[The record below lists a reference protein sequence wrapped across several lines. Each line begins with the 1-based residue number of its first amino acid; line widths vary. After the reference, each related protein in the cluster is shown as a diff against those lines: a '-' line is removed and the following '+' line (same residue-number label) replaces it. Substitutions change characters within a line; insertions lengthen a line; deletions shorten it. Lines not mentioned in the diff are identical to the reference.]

1 MTAMTLR
8 GFLDL
13 PDGMAIRIGSAGLLL
28 GRHRSCDLQLAA
40 ETASRRHALLRVA
53 EQGVEMI
60 VLGRQPVEV
69 DGQSVTTTA
78 QLGDGAQLGFPGLAC
93 RIRIER
99 ADDSIPVEF
108 ALRRGGER
116 FPIRT
121 SPFVIGGDGHVAI
134 DGWPRD
140 ALRVWV
146 AQGELSA
153 DLGVPAVH
161 NGTELASGT
170 HVMLHDGDSLALL
183 GHTFAIEYA
192 PDDAASTVMTADDRI
207 LKGVVLDPLPR
218 GGRVT
223 FSFAGG
229 DRTVFLPGRR
239 YRLIAALVAPPPPLT
254 AGELVPDSELV
265 PLVWND
271 TDEVGGRLEINVVLT
286 RTRQDLLAAG
296 IATRLLERAPG
307 GRATRI
313 VLAPGAVIR
322 TVGRA

>member
-1 MTAMTLR
+1 
-8 GFLDL
+8 
-13 PDGMAIRIGSAGLLL
+13 
-28 GRHRSCDLQLAA
+28 
-40 ETASRRHALLRVA
+40 
-53 EQGVEMI
+53 MI

-69 DGQSVTTTA
+69 DDQSVTTTA
-78 QLGDGAQLGFPGLAC
+78 MLGDGARLAFPGLAC

-108 ALRRGGER
+108 ALRRGGEH

-121 SPFVIGGDGHVAI
+121 SPFVIGGDGQVAI
-134 DGWPRD
+134 EGWPRD
-140 ALRVWV
+140 ALRLWV

-153 DLGVPAVH
+153 DLAVPAVH
-161 NGTELASGT
+161 NGAELETGA
-170 HVMLHDGDSLALL
+170 HVMLHDGDSLVLF
-183 GHTFAIEYA
+183 GHTFAIERA
-192 PDDAASTVMTADDRI
+192 PDDAASTVMTAGDRI

-229 DRTVFLPGRR
+229 DRTVYLPGRR
-239 YRLIAALVAPPPPLT
+239 YRIIAALVAPPPPLT
-254 AGELVPDSELV
+254 AGDFVPDSELV

-286 RTRQDLLAAG
+286 RTRQDLVAAG
-296 IATRLLERAPG
+296 IAATRLLERAPG

-322 TVGRA
+322 TVDRA